1 MDNSVFFVVVSLL
14 VVMLIYGSV
23 AISPYSAFA
32 AGKSPRDVCDLTP
45 KSQCNCYN
53 GVNNLKASCCSYTSS
68 GNVIACE
75 ECDINTVTGDY
86 ENCHDITVN
95 KSPTTGTAN
104 VPQGSGVLEQPSTP
118 KKHAGAVPQDND
130 GRVAE
135 QPLQSSNHSPKQN
148 TKLTKGGNNINPAIG
163 K

>member
-68 GNVIACE
+68 GNVIAYE

-86 ENCHDITVN
+86 ENCHDDD
-95 KSPTTGTAN
+95 S
-104 VPQGSGVLEQPSTP
+104 
-118 KKHAGAVPQDND
+118 
-130 GRVAE
+130 
-135 QPLQSSNHSPKQN
+135 
-148 TKLTKGGNNINPAIG
+148 
-163 K
+163 

>member
-1 MDNSVFFVVVSLL
+1 MANSVIFVVISLL
-14 VVMLIYGSV
+14 VVMSIYGSV
-23 AISPYSAFA
+23 VILPYSAFA

-45 KSQCNCYN
+45 KSKCTCYN

-75 ECDINTVTGDY
+75 ECDINTGTGDY

-104 VPQGSGVLEQPSTP
+104 VPQGGGVLEQPSTP
-118 KKHAGAVPQDND
+118 KKHAGTIPQDND
-130 GRVAE
+130 GVAE
-135 QPLQSSNHSPKQN
+135 QTPSSNHSPKQN
-148 TKLTKGGNNINPAIG
+148 TKITKGGFNIKAIQ
-163 K
+163 